1 MVDVIKS
8 KMLLAKLE
16 SLCKQ
21 IAQGKYE
28 SSDVRELFSIT
39 SESKLPKE
47 LSLLAEAFGMMMVKV
62 EAREY
67 HLESV
72 ISELEETR
80 KRLEI
85 YSLDLERLV
94 SERTEELSLANT
106 ELTRLANLDGLT
118 RISNRRLFDRYI
130 ENEWRKSKADGT
142 TLTLT
147 MSDVDFFKPFNDH
160 FGHLHGDDCLQTIA
174 ETIREVYSQSR
185 HLVARY
191 GGEEFAIVL
200 PDTSIEEALE
210 LAETARNAIEG
221 LQIEHP
227 KSNCSCF
234 VTVSSG
240 IAALPSEDASGTKT
254 LISRADRALYFAKG
268 DGRNR
273 TVVFGTESIVPEFK
287 TPGIDSSLT
296 Q

>member
-8 KMLLAKLE
+8 KLLLAKLE

-39 SESKLPKE
+39 SESKFPKE

-118 RISNRRLFDRYI
+118 RISNRRLFDRYL
-130 ENEWRKSKADGT
+130 ENEWRKSKAEGT
-142 TLTLT
+142 TLSLT
-147 MSDVDFFKPFNDH
+147 MSDVDSFKPFNDY
-160 FGHLHGDDCLQTIA
+160 FGHLRGDDCLQAIA
-174 ETIREVYSQSR
+174 EAIREVYSHPK

-200 PDTSIEEALE
+200 PDTPIEEAFT
-210 LAETARNAIEG
+210 LAETARSAVEG
-221 LQIEHP
+221 LAIEHP
-227 KSNCSCF
+227 KSICSSF
-234 VTVSSG
+234 VTMSSG
-240 IAALPSEDASGTKT
+240 IAALPSEDASGPKT
-254 LISRADRALYFAKG
+254 LISRADRALYRAKG
-268 DGRNR
+268 SGKNR
-273 TVVFGTESIVPEFK
+273 TVVFGAESIVLELK
-287 TPGIDSSLT
+287 TPKVDSSL
-296 Q
+296 